1 MRSMSGRWK
10 LSSRRRHINKR
21 KYGVERNDTKMI
33 HDLVDSEIRPKTQR
47 WKEMKYKEP
56 SFRCRDKSTRKAQI
70 EYGISTDSDNA
81 RRNQHLLFTK
91 NFPSVNKGFI
101 TETRRLLDQA
111 RRLHSLSLVWTEA
124 HTK

>member
-1 MRSMSGRWK
+1 MSGRWK

-21 KYGVERNDTKMI
+21 KYGVERNTKI

-70 EYGISTDSDNA
+70 ESGISTDSDNA
-81 RRNQHLLFTK
+81 I
-91 NFPSVNKGFI
+91 SG
-101 TETRRLLDQA
+101 
-111 RRLHSLSLVWTEA
+111 
-124 HTK
+124 